1 MQWLEAFDIPEKDS
15 FFIKWN
21 RYLFDIGGIIKRE
34 EKKLHKELL
43 ETMWNAIYFMIYLH
57 YDTEKEFILQFEE
70 NAKHLMNILEL
81 LPTEM

>member
-1 MQWLEAFDIPEKDS
+1 
-15 FFIKWN
+15 
-21 RYLFDIGGIIKRE
+21 
-34 EKKLHKELL
+34 
-43 ETMWNAIYFMIYLH
+43 MWNAIYFMIYLH